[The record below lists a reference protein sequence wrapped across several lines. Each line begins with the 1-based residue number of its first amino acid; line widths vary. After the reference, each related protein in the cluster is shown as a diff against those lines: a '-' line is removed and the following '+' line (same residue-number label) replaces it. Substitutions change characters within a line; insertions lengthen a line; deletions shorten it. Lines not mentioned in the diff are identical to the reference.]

1 MTTLYVHSDTS
12 LQKAIGSLREEYR
25 KHSRLKVTV
34 RESDGRSLD
43 QNALS
48 HAFYEQVSTELAE
61 DSPLAVKCEAKLHCG
76 VPILR
81 AEDEDFRGAYDLAI
95 KGLSYEQKLEAMKFW
110 PVTSLMTKR
119 QLGAYLEAM
128 QSYYLKRGVVLEFP
142 ISRFD
147 MAA

>member
-1 MTTLYVHSDTS
+1 
-12 LQKAIGSLREEYR
+12 
-25 KHSRLKVTV
+25 
-34 RESDGRSLD
+34 
-43 QNALS
+43 
-48 HAFYEQVSTELAE
+48 
-61 DSPLAVKCEAKLHCG
+61 
-76 VPILR
+76 
-81 AEDEDFRGAYDLAI
+81 
-95 KGLSYEQKLEAMKFW
+95 MKFW

>member
-1 MTTLYVHSDTS
+1 MTTLYIHSDTS
-12 LQKAIGSLREEYR
+12 LQKSIGALREEYR
-25 KHSRLKVTV
+25 KHSKLRVTV

-48 HAFYEQVSTELAE
+48 HAWYEQVSTELNE
-61 DSPLAVKCEAKLHCG
+61 GSPLAVKCEAKLHCG

-81 AEDEDFRGAYDLAI
+81 AEDDDFRQSYDLAI

-142 ISRFD
+142 ISRFE

>member
-1 MTTLYVHSDTS
+1 MTTIYIHSDTS

-25 KHSRLKVTV
+25 KHSKLKVTV
-34 RESDGRSLD
+34 RDSDNRSVD

-48 HAFYEQVSTELAE
+48 HAWYEQVSNELAQE
-61 DSPLAVKCEAKLHCG
+61 SALDVKCEAKLHCG

-81 AEDEDFRGAYDLAI
+81 ADDEDFRQAYDVAI
-95 KGLSYEQKLEAMKFW
+95 KGLTYEQKLEAMKFW

-119 QLGAYLEAM
+119 QLGLYLEAV

>member
-1 MTTLYVHSDTS
+1 MTTLYIHSDTS
-12 LQKAIGSLREEYR
+12 LQKAIGALREEYR
-25 KHSRLKVTV
+25 KHSKLKVTV
-34 RESDGRSLD
+34 RDSDGRSLD

-48 HAFYEQVSTELAE
+48 HAWYEQVSNELSQ
-61 DSPLAVKCEAKLHCG
+61 DSALDVKCESKLHCG

-81 AEDEDFRGAYDLAI
+81 ADDEDFRQAYDVAI

-119 QLGAYLEAM
+119 QLGTYLDSV